1 MEFDPKEK
9 EMIQQAAGD
18 AVPNDLGSRIVQ
30 HILDEPSRQR
40 KRQKINRIAGT
51 TVFAVCIASSVL
63 VSQTASA
70 VSIPKVRQTFAEQK
84 HFKVVTYRVEGAVR
98 TAVAETVV
106 DGSSISI
113 NTIDATGK
121 RHPLSEELEKLN
133 IRFKDQI
140 DQMSAE
146 SLTQPEALESALKES
161 SMKKMDELPI
171 SVKGISPEQ
180 IDLKALQTELKNLS
194 AKLDKV
200 VAQLK
205 QLLKSSEK
213 GSLLVNGDSS
223 TKYTTRMLS
232 YTDLWDKQENTA
244 IDGKQVTHFTL
255 KQSPGNLHLYVDPAS
270 NLPKRVSIRFEF
282 GDQKIVIEN
291 DYQYLP

>member
-1 MEFDPKEK
+1 MEFDRKER
-9 EMIQQAAGD
+9 EMIQEASED
-18 AVPNDLGSRIVQ
+18 IVPTGLSNRIVQ
-30 HILDEPSRQR
+30 HILEEPARQK

-70 VSIPKVRQTFAEQK
+70 VSIPKVRQTFAQQK
-84 HFKVVTYRVEGAVR
+84 HFKVVTYRVEGATR

-121 RHPLSEELEKLN
+121 RHPLSEELENLN
-133 IRFKDQI
+133 VRFKEQI
-140 DQMSAE
+140 DHMNVE
-146 SLTQPEALESALKES
+146 SLKQPQALESALKAS
-161 SMKKMDELPI
+161 SVKQMDDMPI
-171 SVKGISPEQ
+171 SVKGIAPEQ
-180 IDLKALQTELKNLS
+180 IDIKALQGDLKDLSEKLERLVVELK
-194 AKLDKV
+194 K
-200 VAQLK
+200 
-205 QLLKSSEK
+205 LLKSSSK

-232 YTDLWDKQENTA
+232 FTDLWDKQESTS
-244 IDGKQVTHFTL
+244 IEGKQVTHFTL
-255 KQSPGNLHLYVDPAS
+255 KQSPENLHLYVDSAS
-270 NLPKRVSIRFEF
+270 NLPKRVSLRFVF
-282 GDQKIVIEN
+282 GDQKIIIEN